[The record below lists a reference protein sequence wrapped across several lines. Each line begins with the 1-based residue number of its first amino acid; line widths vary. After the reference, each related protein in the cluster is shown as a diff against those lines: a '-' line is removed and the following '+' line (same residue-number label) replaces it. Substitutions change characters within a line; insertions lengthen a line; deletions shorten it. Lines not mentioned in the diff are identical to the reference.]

1 MNLPFFIRQISL
13 ITLLTMGASL
23 EMIGGVMDLAFA
35 AQLSASAF
43 IGISLI
49 AGGYPVWV
57 GCLSVFVFNFLLGLL
72 KAAFFVK
79 LRIPPIIFTLAMQVI
94 LFNFMTV
101 ITDNTSVVLQEL
113 QETFRGAGY
122 SMAELVVTMLGV
134 AGGFLFLEKTYY
146 GKSCRMLGENLL
158 LAQENGVKC
167 FAISVVVHLF
177 AALFFSTASV
187 FLMLRT
193 GSSNNSL
200 GATYLYQILTA
211 VFLGGVFP
219 NTGKGRIRGMMF
231 GALIVTLAVTFL
243 TGSGYLY
250 QMENILEGSTILIV
264 LAFGVRKRTENS
276 PPNSEN
282 PLIEGRGLKG

>member
-1 MNLPFFIRQISL
+1 
-13 ITLLTMGASL
+13 
-23 EMIGGVMDLAFA
+23 
-35 AQLSASAF
+35 
-43 IGISLI
+43 
-49 AGGYPVWV
+49 
-57 GCLSVFVFNFLLGLL
+57 
-72 KAAFFVK
+72 
-79 LRIPPIIFTLAMQVI
+79 
-94 LFNFMTV
+94 
-101 ITDNTSVVLQEL
+101 
-113 QETFRGAGY
+113 
-122 SMAELVVTMLGV
+122 MLGV
-134 AGGFLFLEKTYY
+134 VGGFLFLEKSLY

-264 LAFGVRKRTENS
+264 LAFGGRKRTENS